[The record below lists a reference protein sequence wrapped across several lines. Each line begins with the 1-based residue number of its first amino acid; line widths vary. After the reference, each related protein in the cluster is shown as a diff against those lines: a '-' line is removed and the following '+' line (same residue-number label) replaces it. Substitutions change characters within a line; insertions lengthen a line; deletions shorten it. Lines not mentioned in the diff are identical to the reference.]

1 VRIAMLLHK
10 SVVQDSRVRREA
22 ATLAE
27 EGHDV
32 VVLELAP
39 VEQERLDGF
48 RRVSVLPP
56 ARLRRLPFHLH
67 RAMLAWTF
75 ARGVVHERPDVIH
88 AHDAAMLVP
97 GLLGARITGARLVYD
112 THELATGVP
121 YREAFWTWFVD
132 RIERLGLPR
141 AAAVITVSDGIAA
154 RLVQRYALAVTPV
167 VLRNVCG
174 LQMTGTGAL
183 RERSGVPPGTPLV
196 LHQGAP
202 APGRGCDVL
211 VRAMA
216 HVPDAHLVFLGDA
229 DAPTRRQLDALVAET
244 GLADRVHFVPSV
256 PLAELLA
263 HTAEADV
270 GVTLLQDTCENHRL
284 ALPNKLFEYL
294 AAGVPV
300 VTSALPEL
308 SRIVHAQGVGATV
321 DQEDPVAVAAGI
333 SRVIAA
339 RAADAGLLERVR
351 AAAGQLSWRQERG
364 NLVDL
369 YAALSAADA

>member
-1 VRIAMLLHK
+1 MLLHK

-75 ARGVVHERPDVIH
+75 ARGVVRERPDVIH

-121 YREAFWTWFVD
+121 YRETFWAWFVD

-141 AAAVITVSDGIAA
+141 TAAVITVSDGIAA
-154 RLVQRYALAVTPV
+154 RLVQRYSLPVTPV
-167 VLRNVCG
+167 VLRNVCD
-174 LQMTGTGAL
+174 LQLTGTGAL
-183 RERSGVPPGTPLV
+183 RERSGVPAGTPLI

-202 APGRGCDVL
+202 ALGRGCDVL

-229 DAPTRRQLDALVAET
+229 DPPIRRQLDALVAET
-244 GLADRVHFVPSV
+244 GLNDRVHFVASV

-300 VTSALPEL
+300 VASALPEL
-308 SRIVHAQGVGATV
+308 SGIVHARGVGATV
-321 DQEDPVAVAAGI
+321 DQDDPVAVAAGI
-333 SRVIAA
+333 AHVIAA
-339 RAADAGLLERVR
+339 RAADAGLL
-351 AAAGQLSWRQERG
+351 
-364 NLVDL
+364 
-369 YAALSAADA
+369 